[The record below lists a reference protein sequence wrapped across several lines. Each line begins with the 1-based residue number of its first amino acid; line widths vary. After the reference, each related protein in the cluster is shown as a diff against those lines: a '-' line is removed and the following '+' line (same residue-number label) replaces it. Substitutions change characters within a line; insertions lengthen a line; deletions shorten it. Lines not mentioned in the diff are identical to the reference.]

1 MRKSFL
7 FVLFLVLGLNL
18 PSGYCYALL
27 ILILISALFYL
38 LATHI
43 KIKYKR
49 GIDFIPMSF
58 FLIWVYGL
66 FMGYY
71 NGNKVSYIVANF
83 AGMFCYLLYYV
94 LIILDVSVAK
104 LVNVLKITT
113 ISTSI
118 IAIIYYTLGL
128 FDINAAFL
136 YSFLGGIN
144 QGSSTGQLRV
154 YFTDLSVGFSLW
166 FISFVY
172 LLIGR
177 MEKHI
182 FLLQGIKHRSYIL
195 FLLLTTF
202 VLYFVTA
209 SKGFMLAGVFY
220 IFLTPILL
228 YGKKMTSGKM
238 SNNVFFFVAL
248 FVLIVLVLVTSDY
261 VNIVMNIFDTE
272 DDSNEIRYL
281 QLAYIVEDVSWWGK
295 GLGAVIPNFSRN
307 DEAEYGFEL
316 TYINL
321 IHKFGIFSCVLFLN
335 WVYVL
340 FKACRNV
347 YHRKNVFNSS
357 LSLGCMGYLFPSVG
371 NPLLMHPACV
381 LLNCIALYLLRK
393 KE

>member
-272 DDSNEIRYL
+272 DDSND
-281 QLAYIVEDVSWWGK
+281 A
-295 GLGAVIPNFSRN
+295 
-307 DEAEYGFEL
+307 
-316 TYINL
+316 
-321 IHKFGIFSCVLFLN
+321 
-335 WVYVL
+335 
-340 FKACRNV
+340 
-347 YHRKNVFNSS
+347 
-357 LSLGCMGYLFPSVG
+357 
-371 NPLLMHPACV
+371 
-381 LLNCIALYLLRK
+381 
-393 KE
+393 

>member
-1 MRKSFL
+1 
-7 FVLFLVLGLNL
+7 
-18 PSGYCYALL
+18 
-27 ILILISALFYL
+27 
-38 LATHI
+38 
-43 KIKYKR
+43 
-49 GIDFIPMSF
+49 
-58 FLIWVYGL
+58 
-66 FMGYY
+66 
-71 NGNKVSYIVANF
+71 
-83 AGMFCYLLYYV
+83 MFCYLLYYV